1 MNESALFALATY
13 YLLHFNLR
21 EPKDGSVGGRRDF
34 TLYKT
39 KNQRVRFCVCR
50 VACQLFVISLH
61 TYFTHVS
68 RPVMTGHL
76 GTIGRRNYFRTD
88 HDALW

>member
-1 MNESALFALATY
+1 MNESALFVLTTP
-13 YLLHFNLR
+13 YLLQFSLR

-34 TLYKT
+34 THYET
-39 KNQRVRFCVCR
+39 KNMRVRLCVCR

-61 TYFTHVS
+61 TYFAHVS
-68 RPVMTGHL
+68 HPGMTGHF

-88 HDALW
+88 LDALW